1 MINIRLF
8 CNIIVSI
15 LALVFTGCGMHV
27 IEDLPTYEESSLV
40 KEGDN
45 APLFST
51 TLLDGTAVSLAD
63 YRGEYMMLILFS
75 HTCPDCKMLLDELQG
90 LINSEVPMPSILAVG
105 RDATEEELREYSA
118 AAGYTVAMVAD
129 ADRRI
134 FNLYAT
140 TYVPRVYLI
149 DALGTVAML
158 KIEYSHN
165 TLTELIEYA
174 NSLSN

>member
-1 MINIRLF
+1 MINMRLF

-15 LALVFTGCGMHV
+15 LALVFTGCGTPV
-27 IEDLPTYEESSLV
+27 IEDLPSYEESSLV
-40 KEGDN
+40 KEGDK
-45 APLFST
+45 APLFSA
-51 TLLDGTAVSLAD
+51 TLLDGTVVSLAD
-63 YRGEYMMLILFS
+63 YQGEYVMLILFS
-75 HTCPDCKMLLDELQG
+75 HTCPDCRMLLDELQG
-90 LINSEVPMPSILAVG
+90 LINSEVQMPSIIAVG

-165 TLTELIEYA
+165 TLTKLIEYA

>member
-1 MINIRLF
+1 MLLLAG
-8 CNIIVSI
+8 CDSSI
-15 LALVFTGCGMHV
+15 FEE
-27 IEDLPTYEESSLV
+27 IPTYEQSSLV
-40 KEGDN
+40 EVGDK
-45 APLFST
+45 APLFSAT
-51 TLLDGTAVSLAD
+51 FLDGTMVSLAD
-63 YRGEYMMLILFS
+63 YQGEYVILILFS
-75 HTCPDCKMLLDELQG
+75 HTCPDCRMLLDELQG
-90 LINSEVPMPSILAVG
+90 LINSEVTMPSILAVG